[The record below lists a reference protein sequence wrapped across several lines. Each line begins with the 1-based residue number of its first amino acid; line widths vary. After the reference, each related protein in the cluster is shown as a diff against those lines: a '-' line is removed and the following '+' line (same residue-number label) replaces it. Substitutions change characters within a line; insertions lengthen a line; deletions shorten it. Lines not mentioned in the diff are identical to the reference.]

1 MAKKSP
7 KKIDVKIDTKN
18 VDVTIQKNEDG
29 DIHATLDTPKVDAE
43 FTKNSDGVTLD
54 VEIDDNAEYQF
65 ESNGKSKHMP
75 KGMVFTITGEL
86 LRLFLKNKFGKLKK

>member
-18 VDVTIQKNEDG
+18 VDVNIQRDENG
-29 DIHATLDTPKVDAE
+29 DVHATLDTPKVDAE

-65 ESNGKSKHMP
+65 ESNGKSRHMP

>member
-1 MAKKSP
+1 MAKKQP
-7 KKIDVKIDTKN
+7 KKIDVSIDTKN
-18 VDVTIQKNEDG
+18 VDVTIKRNENG

-54 VEIDDNAEYQF
+54 IDIDDNAEYQF